1 MRYGISATL
10 IVAGCMIMIDPL
22 SVHDAE
28 SEERTF
34 PVIEIAQSVHAI
46 NRDEARAVPFTDRVR
61 WASLS
66 SVALETSRPEPEVT
80 GSTKAQEPSAPT
92 EPEKA
97 SVDPGKISQDSVC
110 DALVTAAREHELPVG
125 FFIRL
130 IWQES
135 RFSTWALSPVGA
147 QGMAQFMPATASA
160 MGLEDPFDPLQAL
173 PVSARLLK
181 DLRDQFGN
189 LGLAAA
195 AYNAGPGRVGDW
207 LKKRRGLPEE
217 TRNYVTIIT
226 GHKPERWKDSDAD
239 NPLASRLSERVPCVQ
254 FDDTPEY
261 IPNPRDKPQTVERPQ
276 PKAKQALL
284 ARAQDNKRKASR
296 TAASARTPAATKGK
310 GKRGSVKA
318 ALASRITSKR
328 GGRKQL
334 IIVAKQ
340 ASGRKVAGRTK
351 SAPLQL
357 AKVKSGTK
365 TIKRFAGQAK
375 KTKIASRKPKTTGK
389 TRFAR
394 AE

>member
-10 IVAGCMIMIDPL
+10 IVAGCIIVAESL

-28 SEERTF
+28 SVERSF
-34 PVIEIAQSVHAI
+34 PMAAAAQSVHMLT
-46 NRDEARAVPFTDRVR
+46 RGEARALLFADRVQ
-61 WASLS
+61 WASLGPS
-66 SVALETSRPEPEVT
+66 LSAVSRTETDVT
-80 GSTKAQEPSAPT
+80 GSVSANEAPSEQA
-92 EPEKA
+92 EKA
-97 SVDPGKISQDSVC
+97 RTDPGQISQESIC
-110 DALVTAAREHELPVG
+110 DALVTAAREHDLPIG

-173 PVSARLLK
+173 PFSAKLLRELRL
-181 DLRDQFGN
+181 QFGN

-261 IPNPRDKPQTVERPQ
+261 IPPPRDKPQVVEDAQ
-276 PKAKQALL
+276 PKGRKALL
-284 ARAQDNKRKASR
+284 ARVQDSKRKAGAKVADAKT
-296 TAASARTPAATKGK
+296 TASTKGK
-310 GKRGSVKA
+310 DKRGGAKA
-318 ALASRITSKR
+318 ALASRVISKR
-328 GGRKQL
+328 DGRKQ
-334 IIVAKQ
+334 IVIAVK
-340 ASGRKVAGRTK
+340 STGGKKVAGK
-351 SAPLQL
+351 GVGGPLQI
-357 AKVKSGTK
+357 ARVKSGSK
-365 TIKRFAGQAK
+365 A
-375 KTKIASRKPKTTGK
+375 ASRVALLSKSAKVAVRKDKPAGK

>member
-10 IVAGCMIMIDPL
+10 IVAGCIIIVEPL

-28 SEERTF
+28 SVERTF
-34 PVIEIAQSVHAI
+34 PVSAPAQSVHVLT
-46 NRDEARAVPFTDRVR
+46 RSEARALLFSDRVQ
-61 WASLS
+61 WASVGPVS
-66 SVALETSRPEPEVT
+66 SEPEIT
-80 GSTKAQEPSAPT
+80 GSVTARETPVAADQA
-92 EPEKA
+92 EKPHA
-97 SVDPGKISQDSVC
+97 DPGQISQESIC
-110 DALVTAAREHELPVG
+110 YALVAAAREHDLPIG

-173 PVSARLLK
+173 PVSAKLLRELRL
-181 DLRDQFGN
+181 QFGN

-226 GHKPERWKDSDAD
+226 GHKPEQWKSADAD
-239 NPLASRLSERVPCVQ
+239 NPIASRLSERVPCVQ

-261 IPNPRDKPQTVERPQ
+261 IPPPRDKPQVVEHA
-276 PKAKQALL
+276 PKAKKALL
-284 ARAQDNKRKASR
+284 ARVQDSKRKA
-296 TAASARTPAATKGK
+296 AAKVADASSKGK
-310 GKRGSVKA
+310 DRRGGAKA
-318 ALASRITSKR
+318 TLASRLMSK

-334 IIVAKQ
+334 VIAVKSSGGKKA
-340 ASGRKVAGRTK
+340 ASKGVGG
-351 SAPLQL
+351 PVQI
-357 AKVKSGTK
+357 AKVKG
-365 TIKRFAGQAK
+365 AK
-375 KTKIASRKPKTTGK
+375 GSSRVALLANKPKAASGKGKPAGK
-389 TRFAR
+389 TRLAR